1 MDKNLFLIPL
11 NGLSHGRMT
20 FRMEVGKEFFESF
33 ENSEIL
39 DADLQAEVETEK
51 SGQYIGID
59 CHISGTV
66 SVACDRCLEPL
77 TVPVETEARLS
88 VKFGTGGE
96 DDGDEDGS
104 SDREIVWL
112 PKDNTDFDLAQVIY
126 DYVCLSLPLLRMHPE
141 GECNPQVM
149 RYIRSGISVSDAENA
164 GSDSPFAALKGLFG
178 N

>member
-1 MDKNLFLIPL
+1 MK
-11 NGLSHGRMT
+11 
-20 FRMEVGKEFFESF
+20 VGKEFFESF

-39 DADLQAEVETEK
+39 DADLQVEVETEK

-59 CHISGTV
+59 CHISGAV

-77 TVPVETEARLS
+77 SVPVETEARLS

-96 DDGDEDGS
+96 DDGDEDSS

-112 PKDNTDFDLAQVIY
+112 PEDNTDFDLAQVIY

-164 GSDSPFAALKGLFG
+164 GPDSPFAALKGLFG

>member
-20 FRMEVGKEFFESF
+20 SSMKVGKEFFESF

-39 DADLQAEVETEK
+39 DADLQVGVETEK
-51 SGQYIGID
+51 TGQYIGID

-96 DDGDEDGS
+96 DDGDEDSS

-112 PKDNTDFDLAQVIY
+112 PEDNTDFDLAQVIY

-164 GSDSPFAALKGLFG
+164 GPDSPFAALKGLFG